1 MDSADFGMRIGIDL
15 DNTLADYRRPLERL
29 CAQHGVPGPHTDPK
43 LSLRG
48 ELRARGQE
56 GEWTRLQ
63 GELYG
68 PLMSEAVLFPG
79 AADKIAQWQASGCE
93 VCVISHRTKHPI
105 AGEKHDLHA
114 FAREWIANR
123 NVDVADLFFEETKE
137 AKLARIGSL
146 RCDAFID
153 DLPEIL
159 LHPSFPS
166 ATRKI
171 LFDPGRHHPLRPD
184 VPSAGSWEEVAV
196 LLAR

>member
-1 MDSADFGMRIGIDL
+1 MRIGIDL

-29 CAQHGVPGPHTDPK
+29 CAQHGVPGPNTDPK
-43 LSLRG
+43 LALRG

-56 GEWTRLQ
+56 DEWTRLQ

-68 PLMSEAVLFPG
+68 PLMREAELFAG
-79 AADKIAQWQASGCE
+79 AADAIAQWQTSGCE

-105 AGEKHDLHA
+105 TGEKHDLHG
-114 FAREWIANR
+114 FARKWIVER
-123 NVDVADLFFEETKE
+123 RLDVAILFFEETKE

-146 RCDAFID
+146 RCDVFID

-171 LFDPGRHHPLRPD
+171 LFDPGCSHSPQPNIA
-184 VPSAGSWEEVAV
+184 SATTWAEIE
-196 LLAR
+196 LLADS

>member
-1 MDSADFGMRIGIDL
+1 MRIGIDL

-29 CAQHGVPGPHTDPK
+29 CVRHGVPGPHTDPK
-43 LSLRG
+43 LALRG

-56 GEWTRLQ
+56 NEWTQLQ

-68 PLMSEAVLFPG
+68 PCMREAELFAG
-79 AADKIAQWQASGCE
+79 AVDAIAKWQASGCE

-114 FAREWIANR
+114 FAREWIVER
-123 NVDVADLFFEETKE
+123 RLDVADLFFEETKE

-146 RCDAFID
+146 RCDVFID

-159 LHPSFPS
+159 LHPAFPS

-171 LFDPGRHHPLRPD
+171 LFDPGHCHPSRPD
-184 VPSAGSWEEVAV
+184 VPSADSWKEVAV
-196 LLAR
+196 LAGR